1 MILGLSQVLL
11 RQRTSTLSEQQVEMV
26 QRILNNGNQLLA
38 TIDDLLYFAKVETGC
53 LSFQVEE
60 FNLTT
65 MVAKTI
71 AEHLWLA
78 EQKHLNLSCHVNLAH
93 PLMVNDSV
101 RLKQVLVKLLLNAIK
116 FTKTGSIKVK
126 AWESGDKIAIA
137 VIDTGIGIA
146 EPDLEHIFEQFRQ
159 VDQTTTRNYGGTGL
173 GLAITKSLVEIMQ
186 GIITVKS
193 KLGQGSTFKIEL
205 PRIVSG

>member
-1 MILGLSQVLL
+1 
-11 RQRTSTLSEQQVEMV
+11 
-26 QRILNNGNQLLA
+26 
-38 TIDDLLYFAKVETGC
+38 
-53 LSFQVEE
+53 
-60 FNLTT
+60 
-65 MVAKTI
+65 
-71 AEHLWLA
+71 
-78 EQKHLNLSCHVNLAH
+78 
-93 PLMVNDSV
+93 MVNDSV

-116 FTKTGSIKVK
+116 FTETGSIKVK
-126 AWESGDKIAIA
+126 AWESGDRIAIA

-205 PRIVSG
+205 PRIVSC